1 MDPTPGRFEI
11 EKFDRNGDFGLWKF
25 KMMTQLEIQGLVSVL
40 QKETT
45 FEFDIA
51 KLEEGVEVK
60 KDLKK
65 AERYLRARSLFTT
78 CPSDL
83 ILMKIMNETISLRMG
98 KEFERDYQ
106 TKSLP
111 N

>member
-65 AERYLRARSLFTT
+65 AKRYLRVRSLFIT
-78 CPSDL
+78 CLSDL
-83 ILMKIMNETISLRMG
+83 ILMKIMNETTALRMG
-98 KEFERDYQ
+98 K
-106 TKSLP
+106 
-111 N
+111 